1 MAEIAMILYTPL
13 LDSQTAHLYLRGE
26 CHCQNCDNKIHN
38 HGHHQGDSCIKLL
51 PSRAIEKNSQ
61 IPATV

>member
-26 CHCQNCDNKIHN
+26 MP
-38 HGHHQGDSCIKLL
+38 L
-51 PSRAIEKNSQ
+51 PEL
-61 IPATV
+61 